1 MKRFSSYGPYG
12 DASAR
17 NEEDDDDDLD
27 GLDGSC
33 EEDRLGPKL
42 KYTPAPGK
50 FCRDHFFCF
59 DSRTYAISIFES
71 VSNTLRGCVCVK
83 LVGLVKKDTQPFIP
97 TCPKRWVCNTAGLSS
112 LFVHENK
119 HFRADILPTL

>member
-1 MKRFSSYGPYG
+1 VKRFSSYGPYG

-50 FCRDHFFCF
+50 FCRGHFFCF
-59 DSRTYAISIFES
+59 ASRTYAISIFES
-71 VSNTLRGCVCVK
+71 VSNTAWLCACEASG
-83 LVGLVKKDTQPFIP
+83 
-97 TCPKRWVCNTAGLSS
+97 AS
-112 LFVHENK
+112 
-119 HFRADILPTL
+119 